1 MGAQSHFND
10 LCRLLD
16 IEDPVSAGPQGGMVH
31 LREGGEQDHRRG
43 GLGGCLAQGLFRPG
57 STRGRRKD
65 LDRAFAQ
72 LLQYAI
78 ALENP
83 PLLIVSDTNSHSH
96 PHELDQH
103 GPARAM
109 SSPSKTCGMRQIA
122 TRCVRPSPI
131 RSNCAPARRA
141 RRLTEEAAEN
151 FARLALRLRAKGH
164 APDVVA
170 HFVNRLVFCMF
181 AEDVG
186 LLQDRM
192 FLKMLKACARNPKDF
207 ASYAAT
213 LFKAMQKG
221 GMVGFE
227 RVAWFNG
234 GLFDSDEAPG
244 RLMPPIL
251 PIFWPQRRSTGPRS
265 TPRFSAPC
273 SSAGSI
279 PTSAASSGRIIR
291 IATRSCRLS
300 GRSSSI
306 P

>member
-1 MGAQSHFND
+1 
-10 LCRLLD
+10 
-16 IEDPVSAGPQGGMVH
+16 
-31 LREGGEQDHRRG
+31 
-43 GLGGCLAQGLFRPG
+43 
-57 STRGRRKD
+57 
-65 LDRAFAQ
+65 
-72 LLQYAI
+72 
-78 ALENP
+78 
-83 PLLIVSDTNSHSH
+83 
-96 PHELDQH
+96 
-103 GPARAM
+103 M

-131 RSNCAPARRA
+131 RSNCAPARTRQT
-141 RRLTEEAAEN
+141 LTEEAAEN

-234 GLFDSDEAPG
+234 GLFDSDEALPLDAADIADLLAAAALDWSEIDPSILGTLFERGLDPDKRSQLGAHYTDRDKIMQIVGPVIVDPLTAEWETTRAGIAAAMEKKANARNKAGASRAEAEARYFESRLHATACGFPG
-244 RLMPPIL
+244 ARSRLRFGQFPL
-251 PIFWPQRRSTGPRS
+251 PV
-265 TPRFSAPC
+265 A
-273 SSAGSI
+273 AGAQGYRAQGQS
-279 PTSAASSGRIIR
+279 
-291 IATRSCRLS
+291 
-300 GRSSSI
+300 
-306 P
+306 